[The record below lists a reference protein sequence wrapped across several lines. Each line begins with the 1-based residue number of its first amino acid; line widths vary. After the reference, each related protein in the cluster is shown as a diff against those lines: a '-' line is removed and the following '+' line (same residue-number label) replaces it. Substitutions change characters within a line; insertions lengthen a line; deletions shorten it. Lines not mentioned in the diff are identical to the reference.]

1 MGGGGGGLMGV
12 KGEGLRSEQVRCT
25 CISSLKP

>member
-1 MGGGGGGLMGV
+1 MGGGGGLMGV
-12 KGEGLRSEQVRCT
+12 KGEGLSSEQVWCT